1 MYVKKKTSDT
11 GTHARGG
18 DARLKGA
25 MGNFLSLWVTMT
37 ESTMGQKM
45 KNHEKRLHIYN
56 HERMRNKD
64 AWIGLLSVAVIK
76 INK

>member
-1 MYVKKKTSDT
+1 MHDSKEQWEI
-11 GTHARGG
+11 
-18 DARLKGA
+18 L
-25 MGNFLSLWVTMT
+25 TMT

-45 KNHEKRLHIYN
+45 ENHEKRLHIDN